1 MRPFARFAS
10 IIIAFV
16 IATVAWHQP
25 DARAQSPA
33 ATSRPAEASD
43 GPPIRLAVI
52 IVVDQLRADLI
63 TRYEPLFGDDGF
75 RRLLRHGAHF
85 RNAYLSYGSSATA
98 PGHST
103 IATGRLPR
111 QHGIT
116 GNRWFLDATPGK
128 AAAAID
134 DPDCDLVGTGKAAP
148 TTRPARGNG
157 KSSHALIGA
166 ALGDQLKLAD
176 ARSRVVS
183 IAWKDRAAILMGGRK
198 PDWAVWFD
206 HYNGRFVTSSYYAA
220 ALPKAV
226 DQFDAGRTVD
236 RFAGQTWDRLLP
248 GAAYDRC
255 WSIDPARITDDDGIG
270 NRFPHE
276 LPGGKGKIDKR
287 YYDALC
293 ASPYAN
299 TVVVDLVTQ
308 VLQQEQLGRGAAPD
322 LLCVGLSAND
332 LVGHIFGPD
341 SPEMLDITVRTDRE
355 IARLLDALDQ
365 AVGLDRCAIVLT
377 GDHGASTPPALTTLA
392 GIGGGYLN
400 MPTLATELNS
410 RLDRW
415 VNGPGAGALG
425 GGSPFGADEP
435 IVSGFELPWV
445 YFNRKVLMLEP
456 AKRNAIL
463 AEAAAYLKTVPGI
476 DDAITAEVM
485 EGPMPARE
493 EVGKWLAWR
502 GYHPGRSGEIYLQ
515 LAPHWHKTPDKL
527 SGHSASYSHDRH
539 VPIVLSG
546 PGVKPGVYFQP
557 ADLMDIAPTLAAL
570 LGIEAPPDALGRVLG
585 EAMESA
591 TKP

>member
-1 MRPFARFAS
+1 MRSFAL
-10 IIIAFV
+10 FV
-16 IATVAWHQP
+16 SLVTATVTWHQP
-25 DARAQSPA
+25 SACAQSPA

-43 GPPIRLAVI
+43 GPPIRLAVV

-63 TRYEPLFGDDGF
+63 TRHEPLFGDDGF
-75 RRLLRHGAHF
+75 RRLLRRGAHF
-85 RNAYLSYGSSATA
+85 RNASISYGSSATA
-98 PGHST
+98 PGHAT

-128 AAAAID
+128 ASAAID
-134 DPDCDLVGTGKAAP
+134 DPDCDLVDSAQPAA
-148 TTRPARGNG
+148 TTRPAKGYG
-157 KSSHALIGA
+157 KSSQALIGA

-183 IAWKDRAAILMGGRK
+183 IAWKDRAAILMAGRR

-206 HYNGRFVTSSYYAA
+206 AYLGRFVTSTYYAA
-220 ALPKAV
+220 ALPKSV
-226 DQFDAGRTVD
+226 DQFNHDAMVD

-248 GAAYDRC
+248 SAAYDRC
-255 WSIDPARITDDDGIG
+255 WSIDPARITDHDGIG

-276 LPGGKGKIDKR
+276 LPGGKGKRDKA
-287 YYDALC
+287 YYYALA
-293 ASPYAN
+293 ASPFSN
-299 TVVVDLVTQ
+299 SVVMELVTQ
-308 VLQQEQLGRGAAPD
+308 VIQQERLGRGAATD

-332 LVGHIFGPD
+332 LVGHIFGPE
-341 SPEMLDITVRTDRE
+341 SPEVLDMTVRTDRE

-377 GDHGASTPPALTTLA
+377 GDHGASTPPALTLGA

-400 MPTLATELNS
+400 MPTLTTELNS
-410 RLDRW
+410 RLDRAIHT
-415 VNGPGAGALG
+415 PGGELSLAEDV
-425 GGSPFGADEP
+425 FGKNEP

-445 YFNRKVLMLEP
+445 YFNRKVLTLDK
-456 AKRNAIL
+456 AKRDAIL
-463 AEAAAYLKTVPGI
+463 AEAAAYLKTVPGF
-476 DDAITAEVM
+476 DDAITASVM

-493 EVGKWLAWR
+493 DVGKWLAWR

-515 LAPHWHKTPDKL
+515 LSPHWHKTPDKL

-539 VPIVLSG
+539 VPIVLCG

-570 LGIEAPPDALGRVLG
+570 LGIEAPPDTLGRVLG
-585 EAMESA
+585 EAMDSTA
-591 TKP
+591 KP